1 MSQVDDVQRKKWLTL
16 LLFLIVDAAQI
27 LLVSVLTL
35 NESNPFIIGFDSA
48 QVNPLIS
55 VSLFVGITVVQLI
68 MVYYVT
74 LGMLRGKTMIEIF
87 PNFDEA
93 QTYVCKF
100 SKDDL
105 VKWSTEIAQSSGVS
119 LKRIYIMQS
128 PLPNAFTFSLPFIGS
143 VLVIFSNLTDLLDE
157 QEVRA
162 IIAHE
167 VGHIKNRD
175 SLVSI
180 FTRMPS
186 FFVDIIYLYFYVR
199 IGLGVAS
206 ALLVQFDF
214 ILAGIRVLVLAGFFI
229 LSRVVVFIAQ
239 ILIQKSSRSAEH
251 LSDYH
256 AAITIGTGPTLNAL
270 IRLGQRVE
278 AITSLIGEIRWLE
291 SLNPE
296 RAGPLGSSELT
307 RMISAYPLDAIDE
320 KNAKTM
326 APWVFL
332 YTKLRYMRDVYGVDL
347 SDQQIINAIQPAT
360 QSLLEKR
367 AAPQE
372 EKVDSDEEREEKEPE
387 PRVVDWRDVDYDG
400 DRRLSIDELN
410 DLVKMLRGNPSK
422 FMFDSEVGQNILMID
437 HPDFRSRVL
446 FIADNCE
453 L

>member
-1 MSQVDDVQRKKWLTL
+1 MSQVEDIRREKWTTL
-16 LLFLIVDAAQI
+16 FLFLIVDALQI

-35 NESNPFIIGFDSA
+35 DESTPLVIGFDIS
-48 QVNPLIS
+48 QSNPLIS
-55 VSLFVGITVVQLI
+55 VSLFIGITIVQLT

-74 LGMLRGKTMIEIF
+74 LGMLKGKTMIMIH
-87 PNFDEA
+87 PNFDKE
-93 QTYVCKF
+93 QTYALKF
-100 SKDDL
+100 PRDDL
-105 VKWSTEIAQSSGVS
+105 VKWSTEIAKNSGVS

-128 PLPNAFTFSLPFIGS
+128 PLPNAFTFSLPLVGA
-143 VLVIFSNLTDLLDE
+143 VLVISSNLMYLLDE
-157 QEVRA
+157 EEVRS

-180 FTRMPS
+180 FGQMPS

-206 ALLVQFDF
+206 ALLIQFDF
-214 ILAGIRVLVLAGFFI
+214 VLAGIRILVLVGFFI
-229 LSRVVVFIAQ
+229 LSRVMVFVAK

-256 AAITIGTGPTLNAL
+256 GATTVGTAPTLNAL

-296 RAGPLGSSELT
+296 RSGPLGSTELT
-307 RMISAYPLDAIDE
+307 RMISSYPLDGIDE

-332 YTKLRYMRDVYGVDL
+332 FTKLKYLQEIYGVDM
-347 SDQQIINAIQPAT
+347 SDKQIIDAIRPASS
-360 QSLLEKR
+360 SLLEKR
-367 AAPQE
+367 E
-372 EKVDSDEEREEKEPE
+372 ETKEEASETEKEPE
-387 PRVVDWRDVDYDG
+387 PKVVDWREVDYDG